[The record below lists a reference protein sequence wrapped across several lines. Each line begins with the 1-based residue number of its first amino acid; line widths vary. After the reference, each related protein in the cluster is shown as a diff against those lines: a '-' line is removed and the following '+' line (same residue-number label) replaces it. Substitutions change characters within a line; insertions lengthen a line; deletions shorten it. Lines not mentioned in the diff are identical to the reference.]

1 MRFLI
6 RKFLDYRDVFAV
18 AMLFCGL
25 PIVYFFRDGLK
36 LAPNSAAFTVAGA
49 LGPLIMTIPFKNL
62 RKLYVPNPLAYFL
75 TMWFVII
82 TFLYLLFRDKYSAI
96 SGTYE
101 LLSYTF
107 IFFIFYAFVMMSADS
122 LNNNFLPI
130 ALTICAIGSLLLLY
144 SVYKDP
150 FYVIGQRAAIKF
162 REEEE
167 GNTGNP
173 HIFSKVAFFGLIL
186 STMMLKYQKQY
197 KTGMI
202 FTLGTMLL
210 FIVVLF
216 LTQTMIT
223 FITSAIFLWLFFIFN
238 FSFKSL
244 FKSVKSLLT
253 KWYVLIV
260 LGFGVY
266 KVVVLINENEDAL
279 APVTSFVSYR
289 FEKLVGTLT
298 GALSDDEASKVKDVD
313 VSASMRVNLIAAVF
327 EDLEENVVE
336 GKLRYVFWGNGYKNL
351 YVDVPIFEVLDSFGI
366 IMFIFYMVIYF
377 YLTKICILEMRNP
390 SSIAAE
396 FIAYGYIYF
405 LILNLTGGYVMDYTR
420 WGYYAVVARFIP
432 GGLLYVKSKVET
444 NKTDSEPQMIG
455 A

>member
-6 RKFLDYRDVFAV
+6 RKFLDYRDVFAL

-62 RKLYVPNPLAYFL
+62 KKLYVPNPRAYFL
-75 TMWFVII
+75 TIWFVII

-107 IFFIFYAFVMMSADS
+107 IFFIFYAFVMMSAES
-122 LNNNFLPI
+122 INNNFLPI
-130 ALTICAIGSLLLLY
+130 ALTVCIIGSLLLVY

-150 FYVIGQRAAIKF
+150 LYVIGQRAAIKF

-173 HIFSKVAFFGLIL
+173 HIYSKVAFFGLIL
-186 STMMLKYQKQY
+186 SVMLLKYQKKY
-197 KTGMI
+197 KIGV
-202 FTLGTMLL
+202 L
-210 FIVVLF
+210 FILSTIILFVVVLF

-238 FSFKSL
+238 FS
-244 FKSVKSLLT
+244 VKSLIKSFKSIIT
-253 KWYVLIV
+253 KWYVLLV

-266 KVVVLINENEDAL
+266 KVGVFINENEDAL
-279 APVTSFVSYR
+279 APINMFVSNR
-289 FEKLVGTLT
+289 VEKLVGTLT
-298 GALSDDEASKVKDVD
+298 GALSGGESPKEKDLD
-313 VSASMRVNLIAAVF
+313 ASASMRVGLIAAVF
-327 EDLEENVVE
+327 EVITENVEE

-366 IMFIFYMVIYF
+366 FMFIFYMVIYF

-390 SSIAAE
+390 SSIASE

-405 LILNLTGGYVMDYTR
+405 MILNLTGGYVMDYTR
-420 WGYYAVVARFIP
+420 WGYYAVVGRFIP

-444 NKTDSEPQMIG
+444 KIVDSESTIV
-455 A
+455 